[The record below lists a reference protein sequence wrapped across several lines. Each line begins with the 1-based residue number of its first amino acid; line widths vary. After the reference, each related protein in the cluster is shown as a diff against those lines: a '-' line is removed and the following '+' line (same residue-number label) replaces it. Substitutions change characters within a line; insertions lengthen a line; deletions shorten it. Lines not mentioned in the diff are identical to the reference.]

1 MSAETVST
9 DIDLPTVFQ
18 QQVAVAAGVN
28 AIAAEDYAVTADQVN
43 IVFLAADDVTT
54 NGPQPRW
61 PIVTAHFADKNIR
74 SSRRGCC
81 LDRVGGD
88 RDLVHAGFFSTGVD
102 VYFGG
107 WLGIGAV
114 GAMVVVFNIVAGD
127 LQVANFT
134 LLNPNA
140 TQPVVTDMIAG
151 DVDLV
156 QANLIQKN
164 SHPRIVVEMAVADKD
179 IAISL
184 KQSNTIPY
192 LVNQHA
198 LENRLHGLD
207 QLDPVRFRMRSLD
220 FNVLDRGKPLGGP
233 DFRFHRTGIS
243 RSPV

>member
-1 MSAETVST
+1 M
-9 DIDLPTVFQ
+9 
-18 QQVAVAAGVN
+18 
-28 AIAAEDYAVTADQVN
+28 
-43 IVFLAADDVTT
+43 
-54 NGPQPRW
+54 
-61 PIVTAHFADKNIR
+61 
-74 SSRRGCC
+74 
-81 LDRVGGD
+81 
-88 RDLVHAGFFSTGVD
+88 
-102 VYFGG
+102 
-107 WLGIGAV
+107 

-127 LQVANFT
+127 LQVTNFT
-134 LLNPNA
+134 LLNANA

-164 SHPRIVVEMAVADKD
+164 SHPRIVVDMAVADKD

-220 FNVLDRGKPLGGP
+220 LNILDGGKPLGGP
-233 DFRFHRTGIS
+233 NFWFDRTGVS
-243 RSPV
+243 RAPV